1 MIAEEDI
8 SADPSIRDQRE
19 AEAAGIELK
28 ETKVES
34 KNVSRKAAKKGSRSF
49 PTRFQYVG

>member
-8 SADPSIRDQRE
+8 SADLTIRDQRE

-28 ETKVES
+28 ETRVDES
-34 KNVSRKAAKKGSRSF
+34 KKGN
-49 PTRFQYVG
+49 